1 MSDLDAG
8 VLAQKPGIGP
18 ERVEKALF
26 EMGVPYSAPPADGMI
41 WRFPGPGMG
50 RMA

>member
-1 MSDLDAG
+1 MTDFKILPVMHSRDICTA
-8 VLAQKPGIGP
+8 GIG
-18 ERVEKALF
+18 
-26 EMGVPYSAPPADGMI
+26 GSPADGMI